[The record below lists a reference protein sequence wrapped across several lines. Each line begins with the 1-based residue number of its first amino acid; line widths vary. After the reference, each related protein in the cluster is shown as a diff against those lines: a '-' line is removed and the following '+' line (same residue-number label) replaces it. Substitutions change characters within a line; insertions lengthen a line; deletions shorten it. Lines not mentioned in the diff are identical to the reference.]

1 MKKQMKP
8 AVAQSKRTVR
18 NVSEKFYVDICRRVT
33 EAILLTGG
41 DEELAEVAM
50 GVINAYISCG
60 IEPTDDMY
68 VGLRLVFAVLKPE
81 LDRAMSRSRKARE
94 RARLRRKSDSPAESP
109 AAAEPASPS
118 QPAAPRT
125 SSSASAPQTHSSSPT
140 DSSSPS
146 QSSPRLSR
154 RARRELERRLRTK
167 PQKISCLRW

>member
-118 QPAAPRT
+118 QPAAPGLHRLPQPRRHIPLHRPIPLLPP
-125 SSSASAPQTHSSSPT
+125 SRPRAFPVARVANLSADCAPNRKKSP
-140 DSSSPS
+140 
-146 QSSPRLSR
+146 
-154 RARRELERRLRTK
+154 A
-167 PQKISCLRW
+167 

>member
-1 MKKQMKP
+1 MKKQMET

-18 NVSEKFYVDICRRVT
+18 NVSEKFYADICRRVT

-41 DEELAEVAM
+41 DEELAEAAM
-50 GVINAYISCG
+50 SVVNAYISCG

-81 LDRAMSRSRKARE
+81 IDRAMARSRKARE

-109 AAAEPASPS
+109 AAAEPISPS
-118 QPAAPRT
+118 QPAART

-146 QSSPRLSR
+146 PSAPRLSR
-154 RARRELERRLRTK
+154 RARRALERRLRTK
-167 PQKISCLRW
+167 PQKISCLRI

>member
-94 RARLRRKSDSPAESP
+94 RARLRRKSDSWRKAPQPLNLHLRHSLLPPDFIVCLSP
-109 AAAEPASPS
+109 ADTFLFTDRFLFSLPVVPAPFPS
-118 QPAAPRT
+118 RASRT
-125 SSSASAPQTHSSSPT
+125 
-140 DSSSPS
+140 
-146 QSSPRLSR
+146 
-154 RARRELERRLRTK
+154 
-167 PQKISCLRW
+167 